1 MLIYFCNKFTFT
13 PEGILLKDGEILIS
27 GKEYQA
33 SLYLGATYTPN
44 NSTTG
49 MKVTIRYV
57 IKKNGIDVCYSGS
70 QTIIKCNEGCTSCNQ
85 TSYCSGCA
93 SGFGLTDYSLT
104 KCVDVTE
111 GHFYKDGIFY
121 RTVIA
126 LFFEIKWLDSRGV
139 QSVVVIV
146 ERTNVPF
153 VVGR

>member
-1 MLIYFCNKFTFT
+1 M
-13 PEGILLKDGEILIS
+13 
-27 GKEYQA
+27 
-33 SLYLGATYTPN
+33 YLGATYTPN

-49 MKVTIRYV
+49 MK
-57 IKKNGIDVCYSGS
+57 
-70 QTIIKCNEGCTSCNQ
+70 IKCNEGCTSCNQ